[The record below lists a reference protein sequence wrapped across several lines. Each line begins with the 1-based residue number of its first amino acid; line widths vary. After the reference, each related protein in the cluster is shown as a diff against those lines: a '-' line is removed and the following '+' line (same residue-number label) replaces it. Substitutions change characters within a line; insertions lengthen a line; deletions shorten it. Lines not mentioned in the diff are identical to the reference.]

1 MSEIVK
7 HNYYQFGPYLAEFR
21 NIDKAF
27 CDKLLKLGQQS
38 KIPHNQHLAGKI
50 KKERLLPNEEWI
62 TKGFSPY
69 VHSYMTGYN
78 VWSKHTQHPA
88 WFLKSCW
95 INFQKQFEFNPPHIH
110 TNCDLSFVLWLKVP
124 QIILKEHHKDISTGH
139 KSGCTV
145 FKYGDDITF
154 TSNEKVFF
162 PIERTFII
170 FPARLQHY
178 VVPHK
183 SKATRVSVAG
193 NIKFDGI

>member
-78 VWSKHTQHPA
+78 VWSKHTKHPA

-95 INFQKQFEFNPPHIH
+95 INFQKQFGKGTDPWYAKAERWVKKKFKNPYFQH
-110 TNCDLSFVLWLKVP
+110 LALGFVDWLKKVWIEGKI
-124 QIILKEHHKDISTGH
+124 QMEMAST
-139 KSGCTV
+139 S
-145 FKYGDDITF
+145 
-154 TSNEKVFF
+154 FF
-162 PIERTFII
+162 FCFEE
-170 FPARLQHY
+170 
-178 VVPHK
+178 
-183 SKATRVSVAG
+183 
-193 NIKFDGI
+193 